1 MITITKK
8 LDLPDTYP
16 LDRIGPLSDLLFLI
30 LKPPDFPVIHPICI
44 SLAAPIFRT
53 AAGI

>member
-1 MITITKK
+1 MITITEK

-30 LKPPDFPVIHPICI
+30 LKLPDFPAIRPTCI
-44 SLAAPIFRT
+44 
-53 AAGI
+53 